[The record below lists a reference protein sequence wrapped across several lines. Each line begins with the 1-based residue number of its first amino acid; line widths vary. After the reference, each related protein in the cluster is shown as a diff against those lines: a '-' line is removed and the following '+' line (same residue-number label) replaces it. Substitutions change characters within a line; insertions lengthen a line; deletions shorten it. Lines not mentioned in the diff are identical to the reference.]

1 MSAPKWFE
9 MGPKFF
15 FMKHLL
21 PIKDQEGLLFL
32 QVGAYAGHASEWL
45 ASNILTGKDSVLIDI
60 DPWEKHDI
68 YFTLLGVD
76 NIENEYDLRINKYDN
91 VKKNKEY
98 SDVFFKNYN
107 GNLFDFIYVD
117 GDHTE
122 QSLESDLNNSWKF
135 LKVNGI
141 LAIDDYRLVMLENNW
156 NVPKSVDIFI
166 KSLNDDEFKILEK
179 SLQVWIKK
187 IK

>member
-1 MSAPKWFE
+1 MNAPKWFE
-9 MGPKFF
+9 MGPKYFF
-15 FMKHLL
+15 IKHLL
-21 PIKDQEGLLFL
+21 PLKDKENLLFL

-45 ASNILTGKDSVLIDI
+45 ASNVLTGKDSVLFDI
-60 DPWEKHDI
+60 DPWEIQDI

-76 NIENEYDLRINKYDN
+76 NIEDEYDLRTSNCNNIE
-91 VKKNKEY
+91 KNKEY

-107 GNLFDFIYVD
+107 GDLFDFIYVD

-122 QSLESDLNNSWKF
+122 KNVESDLNNSWKF

-156 NVPKSVDIFI
+156 NVTQPVDAFI
-166 KSLNDDEFKILEK
+166 KSLNYDEFEILEK
-179 SLQVWIKK
+179 SSQVWMKK